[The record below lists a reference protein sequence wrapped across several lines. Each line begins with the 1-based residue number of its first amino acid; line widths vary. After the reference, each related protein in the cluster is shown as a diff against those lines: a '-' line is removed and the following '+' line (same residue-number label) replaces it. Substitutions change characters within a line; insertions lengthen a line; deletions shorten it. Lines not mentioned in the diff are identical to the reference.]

1 MKAVKGVR
9 RGEDIREVSGKYDV
23 TIYTVYRSLRK
34 AEEGDLKARP
44 RKEAGKLSYEQ
55 RGRLLEMLERG
66 SREYGLN
73 YDLWSLKFAAYV
85 MEREF

>member
-34 AEEGDLKARP
+34 AEEGDVFKN
-44 RKEAGKLSYEQ
+44 EQ
-55 RGRLLEMLERG
+55 GILRTRVRRALHIPSEQGRGLGPTQEGEGGPHRG
-66 SREYGLN
+66 
-73 YDLWSLKFAAYV
+73 
-85 MEREF
+85 